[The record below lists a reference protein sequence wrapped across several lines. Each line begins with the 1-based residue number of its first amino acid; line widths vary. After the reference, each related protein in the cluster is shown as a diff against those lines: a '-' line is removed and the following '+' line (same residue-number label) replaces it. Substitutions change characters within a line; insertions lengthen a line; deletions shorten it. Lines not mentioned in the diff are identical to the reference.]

1 MIHHIRFLKL
11 PRVERTNP
19 SYLTVKALITITT
32 DLGDSF
38 FPSSISLSAGLWS
51 GDRLLADSAHFLW
64 RNGMRSL
71 WVELQFT
78 TSPQIR
84 WPLHMQISHARGGRG
99 LNLLSLEHL
108 PQIIDVCSHPIH
120 PQIEHEGSKRVSR
133 VFHLASGHLLR
144 IHEDTGDSI
153 ARHIW
158 YVGLSVPSLHL
169 LSQGRRYCP
178 DRLSVLPIR
187 ADAAC
192 PVPVVLSAASPHSIQ
207 SA

>member
-11 PRVERTNP
+11 PRVERT
-19 SYLTVKALITITT
+19 SSSSLTVKALVTITT

-38 FPSSISLSAGLWS
+38 FPSSIALSAGLWS
-51 GDRLLADSAHFLW
+51 GDHLLADSAHFFW

-71 WVELQFT
+71 WVELRLT
-78 TSPQIR
+78 TSQQIN

-99 LNLLSLEHL
+99 LNLLSLEQL

-120 PQIEHEGSKRVSR
+120 SPVAKEGSKRVSR
-133 VFHLASGHLLR
+133 LFQLASGQLLR

-158 YVGLSVPSLHL
+158 
-169 LSQGRRYCP
+169 
-178 DRLSVLPIR
+178 
-187 ADAAC
+187 
-192 PVPVVLSAASPHSIQ
+192 
-207 SA
+207 